1 MNTAQLSLNPLTS
14 RRVQRMLPKMWTPA
28 WFASVALTDLVLR
41 VADAARVSEFYE
53 AILGLRAAPLD
64 GGRLGLFNGP
74 GPPLV
79 VLDPALE
86 EAPRAPRGAAGL
98 FHVAFLYDDRPA
110 LAAALR
116 RVIDARIPIGSADHG
131 VSEAIYLSDPEGN
144 GIELYVDR
152 PRDRWPPAQPDGQV
166 AMVTDPLDVD
176 ALLAVSA
183 PTAGP
188 PARIGHVH
196 LSVVDLVH
204 AERFYGDF
212 LGFAVTQRT
221 YPGALF
227 LSRDG
232 YHHHLGANT
241 WRSNR
246 PAVPGAP
253 GLERFTI
260 SLAATDELEGVATR
274 LAGAGHPFQRAGDT
288 IDTHDLDGIAVRIS
302 SL

>member
-1 MNTAQLSLNPLTS
+1 MDSH
-14 RRVQRMLPKMWTPA
+14 
-28 WFASVALTDLVLR
+28 WFSSVSLTDVVLR
-41 VADAARVSEFYE
+41 VRDLAQVAAFYE
-53 AILGLRAAPLD
+53 SVLGLRRAGMDAGVVSLLTATD
-64 GGRLGLFNGP
+64 V
-74 GPPLV
+74 PLV
-79 VLDPALE
+79 LLTPGDHAPA
-86 EAPRAPRGAAGL
+86 RPRGAAGL

-152 PRDRWPPAQPDGQV
+152 PRERWPTGRPDDQV
-166 AMVTDPLDVD
+166 AMVTEPLDLD

-183 PTAGP
+183 LSAGP
-188 PARIGHVH
+188 PARIGHLH
-196 LSVVDLVH
+196 LSVADLVH
-204 AERFYGDF
+204 AERFYGDL

-232 YHHHLGANT
+232 YHHHLGVNT

-246 PAVPGAP
+246 PAVAGAP

-260 SLAATDELEGVATR
+260 RMTAGDQLEGVASR
-274 LAGAGHPFQRAGDT
+274 LAGAGHPFQRTGET
-288 IDTHDLDGIAVRIS
+288 IDTYDLDGIGVRIS
-302 SL
+302 SV

>member
-1 MNTAQLSLNPLTS
+1 MYATGASSTAADA
-14 RRVQRMLPKMWTPA
+14 RMLSRMDSS
-28 WFASVALTDLVLR
+28 WFSSVALTGVVLR
-41 VADAARVSEFYE
+41 VGDLGRVAAFYE
-53 AILGLRAAPLD
+53 AVLGLGRAAMD
-64 GGRLGLFNGP
+64 AGGVALRTARGA
-74 GPPLV
+74 PLV
-79 VLDPALE
+79 VLEPAD
-86 EAPRAPRGAAGL
+86 RAAARPRGAAGL

-196 LSVVDLVH
+196 LSVVDLVQ

>member
-1 MNTAQLSLNPLTS
+1 LYATGASSTAADA
-14 RRVQRMLPKMWTPA
+14 RMLSRMDSS
-28 WFASVALTDLVLR
+28 WFSSVALTGVVLR
-41 VADAARVSEFYE
+41 VGDLGRVAAFYE
-53 AILGLRAAPLD
+53 AVLGLGRAAMD
-64 GGRLGLFNGP
+64 AGGVALRTARGA
-74 GPPLV
+74 PLV
-79 VLDPALE
+79 VLEPAD
-86 EAPRAPRGAAGL
+86 RAAARPRGAAGL

-152 PRDRWPPAQPDGQV
+152 PRDRWPPRQPDGQV

>member
-1 MNTAQLSLNPLTS
+1 LYATGASSTAADA
-14 RRVQRMLPKMWTPA
+14 RMLSRMDSS
-28 WFASVALTDLVLR
+28 WFSSVALTGVVLR
-41 VADAARVSEFYE
+41 VGDLGRVAAFYE
-53 AILGLRAAPLD
+53 AVLGLGRAAMD
-64 GGRLGLFNGP
+64 AGGVALRTARGA
-74 GPPLV
+74 PLV
-79 VLDPALE
+79 VLEPAD
-86 EAPRAPRGAAGL
+86 RAAARPRGAAGL

>member
-1 MNTAQLSLNPLTS
+1 LYATGASSTAADA
-14 RRVQRMLPKMWTPA
+14 RMLSRMDSS
-28 WFASVALTDLVLR
+28 WFSSVALTGVVLR
-41 VADAARVSEFYE
+41 VGDLGRVAAFYE
-53 AILGLRAAPLD
+53 AVLGLGRAAMD
-64 GGRLGLFNGP
+64 AGGVALRTARGA
-74 GPPLV
+74 PLV
-79 VLDPALE
+79 VLEPAD
-86 EAPRAPRGAAGL
+86 RAAARPRGAAGL

-241 WRSNR
+241 WRS
-246 PAVPGAP
+246 
-253 GLERFTI
+253 TI